1 MKVLL
6 DVEDNKAAFIMEL
19 LNNFAYVKA
28 TQLTNSNTP
37 SLSKVQEVA
46 IDQGLND
53 LDEGRVHSHEQ
64 VMEETR
70 QRYPN
75 LFK

>member
-28 TQLTNSNTP
+28 TQLTNSKTP

-53 LDEGRVHSHEQ
+53 LDEGRVHLHEQ